1 MTVNL
6 SALAG
11 AGQQFFD
18 NNGIPLS
25 GGKLYS
31 YAAGTTTPQAT
42 YTSASGSTP
51 HANPIILNSAGRV
64 ATGEI
69 WLTSGNNYKF
79 VLHTNA
85 DVLIATWDNITGIN
99 GTGITSNASTVEYD
113 PPFTGALTSGYTVQD
128 KFAQIVGVMDF
139 GAVGDGVAD
148 DTAAIQAAFDYAV
161 SVAPASIHF
170 PVGRYRVTDEIN
182 IFRPS
187 SPRKDVVFEG
197 DDQLTSI
204 IVADFYGADKALFD
218 GAGATRC
225 SPTTFRNL
233 GFRHA
238 AAVEPNVNPIFIR
251 IHGYGESRMNGLR
264 FGGSNNSVM
273 ELISAQNIRMDD
285 IVSFFGGKTFLYK
298 DTTGFTFD
306 VNGGTKTI
314 TASASIFSAGDVG
327 KFFFIIPS
335 NAERR
340 IRYTIATYVSATE
353 ITVVETALN
362 ETAAEAIF
370 QPATCT
376 MSSGSATLVA
386 DANCFVAEDVGRT
399 IYVANARAGAF
410 GDALLRAKITSYI
423 SASSV
428 SLSVAATQTATNQF
442 FGSAVLDMGTLSGFA
457 GSSDVKI
464 TKLHIE
470 GYRGIAFAAMNTDSY
485 QIVQSKLHG
494 IVTLLT
500 SVNSTLAACWL
511 DDYGGKFEMEMDSSC
526 SFADTRV
533 LFCNQ
538 NDLVKFES
546 INTRGIINGTVFKNS
561 LFTTQDGYVEV
572 ESLNSYVDFST
583 PYAMVQDAN
592 FAADETDPRIIITSL
607 TNMIGDS
614 QKARYYVSRNAYF
627 TPQGQL
633 VPFKN
638 QADAVL
644 PSATFTG
651 DISGT
656 TLTVSAS
663 TGTLAIGQIV
673 TGSGVT
679 ANTRISAFLAG
690 TGGDGTYTV
699 DISQTAASTAMVS
712 SFVAWDGTAPS
723 GTAAIRYRWSQ
734 TSNLVNFSFRLDY
747 VTAGATNSQVT
758 IQIPASMPTPVDLSG
773 GGGTEFTAANVSGAL
788 ATVTTGTATSVT
800 QTFMQGNS
808 GGRYQVV
815 CFLASGTIAA
825 RFATISGSY
834 WTT

>member
-11 AGQQFFD
+11 AGAQFLD
-18 NNGIPLS
+18 NNGVILS

-31 YAAGTTTPQAT
+31 YVAGTTTPQTT
-42 YTSASGSTP
+42 YTNASGSTA
-51 HANPIILNSAGRV
+51 HTNPIILNSAGRV

-69 WLTSGNNYKF
+69 WLTAGENYKF
-79 VLHTNA
+79 SLFTSTN
-85 DVLIATWDNITGIN
+85 VLIATWDNITGIN
-99 GTGITSNASTVEYD
+99 GTGITSNANTVEYD
-113 PPFTGALTSGYTVQD
+113 PPFTGGVTTTVQD

-182 IFRPS
+182 IFRTS
-187 SPRKDVVFEG
+187 SPRRDIVFEG
-197 DDQLTSI
+197 DDQLTTI
-204 IVADFYGADKALFD
+204 IVADFFGADKALFN
-218 GAGATRC
+218 GEGTPRC

-238 AAVEPNVNPIFIR
+238 SVVDSNVNPIFIR
-251 IHGYGESRMNGLR
+251 IYGYGESRMNGLR
-264 FGGSNNSVM
+264 FGGTNNSVM

-298 DTTGFTFD
+298 DTEGFTFN
-306 VNGGTKTI
+306 VNGGTKTV
-314 TASASIFSAGDVG
+314 TASASIFSADDVN
-327 KFFFIIPS
+327 KFFFIIPT

-340 IRYTIATYVSATE
+340 IRYTIASYISATQ
-353 ITVVETALN
+353 ITVVETALT

-386 DANCFVAEDVGRT
+386 DANCFSAVDEGRT
-399 IYVANARAGAF
+399 IFVANARAGAF
-410 GDALLRAKITSYI
+410 GDALLRAKIVSYI
-423 SASSV
+423 SPSSV
-428 SLSVAATQTATNQF
+428 LLSVAATQTATSQF
-442 FGSAVLDMGTLSGFA
+442 FGVAVLDMGTLSGFA
-457 GSSDVKI
+457 ASSDVKI

-500 SVNSTLAACWL
+500 SINSTLAACWL

-561 LFTTQDGYVEV
+561 LFTTFDGYVEV

-583 PYAMVQDAN
+583 PYAMVNDAN

-633 VPFKN
+633 IPFKN

-644 PSATFTG
+644 ASATFTG
-651 DISGT
+651 EIAAT

-673 TGSGVT
+673 TGAGVT
-679 ANTRISAFLAG
+679 ANTRISAFLTG
-690 TGGDGTYTV
+690 TGGNGTYTV
-699 DISQTAASTAMVS
+699 DISQTAASTAMES
-712 SFVAWDGTAPS
+712 SFVAWDGTPPS

-734 TSNLVNFSFRLDY
+734 TTNLVNFSFRLDY
-747 VTAGATNSQVT
+747 VVAGATNSQVT

-788 ATVTTGTATSVT
+788 ATVTTGAATAVT